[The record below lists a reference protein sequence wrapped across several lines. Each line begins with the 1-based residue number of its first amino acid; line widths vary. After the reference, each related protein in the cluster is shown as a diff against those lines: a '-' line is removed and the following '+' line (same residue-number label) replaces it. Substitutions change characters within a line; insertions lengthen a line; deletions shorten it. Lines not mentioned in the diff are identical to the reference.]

1 MHVLS
6 AKEIAEYIHEEHT
19 PYSCMPWDEGKA
31 HIAEL
36 IQRLVN
42 SELAKQKEEY
52 EMYYNKSGDRPHSI
66 HGG

>member
-19 PYSCMPWDEGKA
+19 PYSTMSFEEGKE

-36 IQRLVN
+36 IQKLVD
-42 SELAKQKEEY
+42 SEVKKARYDKQ
-52 EMYYNKSGDRPHSI
+52 
-66 HGG
+66 GGL

>member
-1 MHVLS
+1 MQVLS

-19 PYSCMPWDEGKA
+19 PYSCMPWDEGKE

-42 SELAKQKEEY
+42 SEVEKAKQDDKQ
-52 EMYYNKSGDRPHSI
+52 GSI
-66 HGG
+66 